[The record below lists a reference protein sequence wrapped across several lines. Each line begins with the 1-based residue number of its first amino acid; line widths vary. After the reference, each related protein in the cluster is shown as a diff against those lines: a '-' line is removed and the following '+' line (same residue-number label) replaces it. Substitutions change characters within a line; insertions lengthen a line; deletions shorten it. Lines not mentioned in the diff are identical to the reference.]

1 MRGRILTALLL
12 REFALRIATFS
23 QPRLLG
29 RYFTTPYSLEGS
41 IEAIQDDVGL
51 SALAGQE
58 LLGGFPASPARDNW
72 WRHKPNGLHTTR
84 AAKAP

>member
-51 SALAGQE
+51 SALAARSFWEDFQPAQ
-58 LLGGFPASPARDNW
+58 LGIIGGGIN
-72 WRHKPNGLHTTR
+72 
-84 AAKAP
+84 